1 MGLRN
6 LVSRY
11 FGSDKKTVGSHH
23 ERKAC
28 RYLEG
33 QGLRL
38 ITKNFRC
45 SLGEIDLIMQD
56 AAFLVFVEV
65 RYRSHPQRLS
75 SLASVDYYKQQRL
88 SKTAHYYLQKT
99 RSSEKPCRFDVVG
112 FDGEKMT
119 WVKGAF

>member
-6 LVSRY
+6 LVSKY
-11 FGSDKKTVGSHH
+11 FSSDKKAVGSHH
-23 ERKAC
+23 EHKAC

-56 AAFLVFVEV
+56 AEFLVFVEV

-75 SLASVDYYKQQRL
+75 SLDSVDYYKQQRL
-88 SKTAHYYLQKT
+88 SRTAQYYLQKNHA
-99 RSSEKPCRFDVVG
+99 SEKPCRFDVLG
-112 FDGEKMT
+112 FDEEKMT